1 MKTLLKLF
9 IFLFIN
15 FFIFCSTYQEQQI
28 KQDPIKNETNI
39 SVKKIEEIKTQ
50 TTINNQEINKNQTQN
65 PTNNQEMDKNN
76 IEISTNNQEK
86 EKNKETSIISTET
99 DNSKTFDPEPLIL
112 ADKKIFETIK
122 ENIEEFKT
130 SSEDTLALKEK
141 KQKLFAQKI
150 DEINKKYKGK
160 LLQFQYLFLEDVI
173 PEKELTPYGR
183 QKLKKMEKEQNVI
196 VMLAMALEVF
206 LGCDECFRNTGRYEV
221 ELYLPKSTKENL
233 YEEKDYR
240 NKIIFITSDK
250 IKAFEYKKGQYYP
263 ISGKVKSIKIEDSYL
278 GVKTTIYLE

>member
-1 MKTLLKLF
+1 
-9 IFLFIN
+9 
-15 FFIFCSTYQEQQI
+15 
-28 KQDPIKNETNI
+28 
-39 SVKKIEEIKTQ
+39 
-50 TTINNQEINKNQTQN
+50 
-65 PTNNQEMDKNN
+65 
-76 IEISTNNQEK
+76 
-86 EKNKETSIISTET
+86 
-99 DNSKTFDPEPLIL
+99 LIL

-196 VMLAMALEVF
+196 VMLATALEVF

-221 ELYLPKSTKENL
+221 ELYLPKSPKENL

>member
-15 FFIFCSTYQEQQI
+15 FFIFCSTYQEQKI
-28 KQDPIKNETNI
+28 KQDPIKNETTI

-160 LLQFQYLFLEDVI
+160 LLQFQYLYLEDVS
-173 PEKELTPYGR
+173 PEKELTPYGK
-183 QKLKKMEKEQNVI
+183 QKLKKNGK
-196 VMLAMALEVF
+196 
-206 LGCDECFRNTGRYEV
+206 R
-221 ELYLPKSTKENL
+221 TK
-233 YEEKDYR
+233 
-240 NKIIFITSDK
+240 
-250 IKAFEYKKGQYYP
+250 
-263 ISGKVKSIKIEDSYL
+263 
-278 GVKTTIYLE
+278 